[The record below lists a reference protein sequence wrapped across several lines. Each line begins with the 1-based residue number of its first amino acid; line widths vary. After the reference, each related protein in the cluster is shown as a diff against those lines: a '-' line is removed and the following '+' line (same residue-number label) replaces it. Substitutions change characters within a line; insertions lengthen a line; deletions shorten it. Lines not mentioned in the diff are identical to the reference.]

1 MTDDRLKALAP
12 QAPTSLPPLSR
23 LAERTLAEREER
35 ALVAARTLVVGPGGY
50 AMITGAAELA
60 PDEPE
65 PVFRFVDL
73 FAGIA
78 GTRMVS
84 NAPAGSALH
93 PS

>member
-1 MTDDRLKALAP
+1 MTDDRSKALAP

-23 LAERTLAEREER
+23 LAERTLAERDER
-35 ALVAARTLVVGPGGY
+35 ALVVARTLVVGPGGY

-65 PVFRFVDL
+65 PVFRFIDL
-73 FAGIA
+73 FGGI
-78 GTRMVS
+78 GDIRMVS
-84 NAPAGSALH
+84 NAPAGSART